1 MATEAMLQRLCRDKY
16 ALTRLYH
23 SASIINIL
31 PQQEYENNNCKMDFF
46 LWENTEWN
54 IITKNQKSKSEKGEP
69 KKKHASH
76 LPSQQSHSSKAL
88 LPLAQTLM

>member
-69 KKKHASH
+69 KKNM
-76 LPSQQSHSSKAL
+76 L
-88 LPLAQTLM
+88 LTCLHNRVTHQKLFCH

>member
-23 SASIINIL
+23 SAGIINIP

-46 LWENTEWN
+46 M
-54 IITKNQKSKSEKGEP
+54 G
-69 KKKHASH
+69 KHRVEH
-76 LPSQQSHSSKAL
+76 YH
-88 LPLAQTLM
+88 

>member
-1 MATEAMLQRLCRDKY
+1 MK
-16 ALTRLYH
+16 
-23 SASIINIL
+23 IIIV
-31 PQQEYENNNCKMDFF
+31 KWTF

-54 IITKNQKSKSEKGEP
+54 IITKKKILNQKSKSEKGEP
-69 KKKHASH
+69 KKKHLSH